1 MSSPAV
7 SVTPFADARARSL
20 GASARIYLK
29 LTKPRIIELLLVT
42 AVPPMLLA
50 HGGFPGIGLV
60 AAVVVGGTLAAG
72 GANTINCWIDRDRDR
87 LMDRT
92 SSRPLPAGEVAPGRA
107 LVFGIVLNVVAF
119 AILWPGANLLAACLT
134 LSATLYYVF
143 VYSIWLKPRTDQN
156 IVIGGAAGAIP
167 AMVGW
172 AAVTGRIGSPAW
184 ALFAVV
190 FLWTPAHFW
199 ALALKYRDD
208 YERADVPMLPVRR
221 GPEAAA
227 RQIAVYAALTVA
239 ATLVLPLL
247 SDAGA
252 FYAVAAAAL
261 GAVFVAAALRL
272 VRDTSSPRAIRFFAF
287 SNLYLTLVFA
297 ALAAD
302 VFLR

>member
-1 MSSPAV
+1 MSSPAM
-7 SVTPFADARARSL
+7 SIAPFPDATTRSRVASL
-20 GASARIYLK
+20 GAYVK
-29 LTKPRIIELLLVT
+29 LTKPRIIELLLIT
-42 AVPPMLLA
+42 AVPPMILA
-50 HGGFPGIGLV
+50 EDGLPGLGLV
-60 AAVVVGGTLAAG
+60 AAVVVGGALAAG

-87 LMDRT
+87 LMRRT
-92 SSRPLPAGEVAPGRA
+92 RGRPLPAGEVDPARA
-107 LVFGIVLNVVAF
+107 LAFGIVLNLIAF
-119 AILWPGANLLAACLT
+119 AILWPGANLLAAILT
-134 LSATLYYVF
+134 MSATLYYVF

-172 AAVTGRIGSPAW
+172 AAVTGELGATAW

-208 YERADVPMLPVRR
+208 YALAGVPMLPVRR
-221 GPEAAA
+221 GPATAA
-227 RQIAVYAALTVA
+227 RQIAVYSASTVL
-239 ATLVLPLL
+239 ATLLLPAV

-252 FYAVAAAAL
+252 LFTAVAAVAGASFIGAAL
-261 GAVFVAAALRL
+261 LL

-287 SNLYLTLVFA
+287 SNVYLALVFA

-302 VFLR
+302 TLIR

>member
-1 MSSPAV
+1 MSSPAIGV
-7 SVTPFADARARSL
+7 APLAGATTRTFRS
-20 GASARIYLK
+20 SALVYLK

-42 AVPPMLLA
+42 AVPPMILA
-50 HGGFPGIGLV
+50 HGGLPGVRLIIS
-60 AAVVVGGTLAAG
+60 VVFEGALAAG
-72 GANTINCWIDRDRDR
+72 GANTINCWIDRDRDA

-92 SSRPLPAGEVAPGRA
+92 SGRPLPAGEVEPARA
-107 LVFGIVLNVVAF
+107 LAFGVVLNVVAF

-134 LSATLYYVF
+134 LSATLFYVF

-172 AAVTGRIGSPAW
+172 ASVTGSLGVTAW
-184 ALFAVV
+184 VLFAVV

-199 ALALKYRDD
+199 ALALKYRDE
-208 YERADVPMLPVRR
+208 YAGAGVPMLPVRR
-221 GPEAAA
+221 GPETAA
-227 RQIAVYAALTVA
+227 RQITAYAALTVV
-239 ATLVLPLL
+239 ATLVLAAV

-252 FYAVAAAAL
+252 FYAAGATVL
-261 GAVFVAAALRL
+261 GVVFVGAAVRL
-272 VRDTSSPRAIRFFAF
+272 VRDTSSSRAIRFFTF

-302 VFLR
+302 TLLH